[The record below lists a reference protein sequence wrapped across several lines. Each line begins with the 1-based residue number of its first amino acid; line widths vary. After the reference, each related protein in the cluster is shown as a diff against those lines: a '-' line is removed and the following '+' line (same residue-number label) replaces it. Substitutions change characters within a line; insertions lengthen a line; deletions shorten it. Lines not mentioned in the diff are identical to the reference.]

1 MQLFNSKLFQKIA
14 ASFGRIAPIAKKE
27 FIQFI
32 RDRRSLLVFTFVPM
46 FMLLLFGYALNLDVK
61 HVPTIIWDQAKSS
74 LSRDFIQSVTN
85 NEYFDIIKN
94 VSSYEEVEHLIN
106 NGNAKVAFILPIDFD
121 KKILKNENVQC
132 QVIIDGSESN
142 TASSIIGY
150 INYYSNTFNLKKVK
164 EKNSGELPFANI
176 ELVPRVWY
184 NPELKTANFFV
195 PGLIAFILMI
205 MAVIATALSMVR
217 EKERN
222 TVEQII
228 VSPIR
233 MYELVIGK
241 LSAPG
246 VIALFAAILVLI
258 TGWIFFGVNVKGS
271 LVLLLIYTIVFLFTA
286 LGVGILV
293 SVVSS
298 SQQVAFFISVIITLL
313 PTLVFSGFIFPLKSM
328 PVILQYISYII
339 PAKYYLTA
347 LRGIILKGVGFSY
360 LWEQM
365 VYMLIFL
372 FMIFLASVIILKKKG
387 LG

>member
-387 LG
+387 LE

>member
-258 TGWIFFGVNVKGS
+258 TGWIFFGVSVKGS
-271 LVLLLIYTIVFLFTA
+271 LILLLIYTIVFLFTA

>member
-1 MQLFNSKLFQKIA
+1 MNPSLKAILKKTTV
-14 ASFGRIAPIAKKE
+14 SFGRIVPIAKKE
-27 FIQFI
+27 FIQFT
-32 RDRRSLLVFTFVPM
+32 RDTRSLLVFTFVPM
-46 FMLLLFGYALNLDVK
+46 FMLVLFGYALNLDVK
-61 HVPTIIWDQAKSS
+61 HVQTIIWDQSKSS
-74 LSRDFIQSVTN
+74 LSREFIQSVTN
-85 NEYFDIIKN
+85 NEYFDIVDN
-94 VSSYEEVEHLIN
+94 VNSYDEIEYLIN
-106 NGNAKVAFILPIDFD
+106 NGNAKVAFILPDDFD
-121 KKILKNENVQC
+121 KKILKQENVQC
-132 QVIIDGSESN
+132 QIFLDGSESN

-150 INYYSNTFNLKKVK
+150 INYYTNNYNLKKVK
-164 EKNSGELPFANI
+164 SKSPADLPFVSI

-184 NPELKTANFFV
+184 NPELKTANFFI

-233 MYELVIGK
+233 MYELIIGK
-241 LSAPG
+241 LSAPAL
-246 VIALFAAILVLI
+246 IALIAAVLVLL
-258 TGWIFFGVNVKGS
+258 TGWILFGVSVKGN
-271 LVLLLIYTIVFLFTA
+271 LILLLIYTIVFLFTA
-286 LGVGILV
+286 LGVGILI

-328 PVILQYISYII
+328 PLTLQYISNII

-347 LRGIILKGVGFSY
+347 LRGIILKGVGFY
-360 LWEQM
+360 YIWEQM

-372 FMIFLASVIILKKKG
+372 VVIFFISVIILRRKG
-387 LG
+387 LS

>member
-1 MQLFNSKLFQKIA
+1 MRVSKSKIYQKISA
-14 ASFGRIAPIAKKE
+14 GIGRIIPIAKKE
-27 FIQFI
+27 FIQFT
-32 RDRRSLLVFTFVPM
+32 RDKRSLLVFTFVPM

-61 HVPTIIWDQAKSS
+61 HVPTIIWNQANSS
-74 LSRDFIQSVTN
+74 LSRDFVQSVTN
-85 NEYFDIIKN
+85 NEYFDVIEN
-94 VSSYEEVEHLIN
+94 VNSYNEIEYFIN
-106 NGNAKVAFILPIDFD
+106 SGKAKVAFVIPADFD
-121 KKILKNENVQC
+121 KSILKNETVQC
-132 QVIIDGSESN
+132 QVILDGSESN

-150 INYYSNTFNLKKVK
+150 INYYSLRLK
-164 EKNSGELPFANI
+164 EKIPGEFPFANV

-184 NPELKTANFFV
+184 NPELKTASFFV

-233 MYELVIGK
+233 IYELIIGK
-241 LSAPG
+241 LSAPA
-246 VIALFAAILVLI
+246 VLALFAAILVLL
-258 TGWIFFGVNVKGS
+258 TGWIFFGVNIKGN
-271 LVLLLIYTIVFLFTA
+271 LILLLIYTIIFLFTA

-328 PVILQYISYII
+328 PVILQYISYIVS
-339 PAKYYLTA
+339 AKYYLTA
-347 LRGIILKGVGFSY
+347 LRGIILKGVGVY
-360 LWEQM
+360 YIWEQM

-372 FMIFLASVIILKKKG
+372 VLIFFASVIILRKKG
-387 LG
+387 FT

>member
-1 MQLFNSKLFQKIA
+1 MNHPWKNILNKIT
-14 ASFGRIAPIAKKE
+14 ASIGRIVPIAKKE
-27 FIQFI
+27 FIQFT

-46 FMLLLFGYALNLDVK
+46 FMLILFGYALNLDVK
-61 HVPTIIWDQAKSS
+61 HVPTIIWDQSNSS
-74 LSRDFIQSVTN
+74 LSREFIQSITD
-85 NEYFDIIKN
+85 NEYFDIVKKVN
-94 VSSYEEVEHLIN
+94 SYNDIEYLIN
-106 NGNAKVAFILPIDFD
+106 NGSAKVAFILPDDFD
-121 KKILKNENVQC
+121 KKILKHENVQC
-132 QVIIDGSESN
+132 QVILDGSESN

-150 INYYSNTFNLKKVK
+150 INYYTNNYNLKKVK
-164 EKNSGELPFANI
+164 EEFPGDLPFASV

-233 MYELVIGK
+233 MYELIIGK
-241 LSAPG
+241 LSAPSL
-246 VIALFAAILVLI
+246 IALIAAVLVLL
-258 TGWIFFGVNVKGS
+258 TGWVLFGVSVKGN
-271 LVLLLIYTIVFLFTA
+271 LILLLIYTIVFLFTA

-298 SQQVAFFISVIITLL
+298 SQQVAFFISVIVTLL

-328 PVILQYISYII
+328 PLILQYISNII
-339 PAKYYLTA
+339 SAKYYLTA
-347 LRGIILKGVGFSY
+347 LRGIILKGVGFYY

-365 VYMLIFL
+365 VYLLIFL
-372 FMIFLASVIILKKKG
+372 VVIFIVSVIILKKRG
-387 LG
+387 LS

>member
-164 EKNSGELPFANI
+164 EKNPGELPFANI

-258 TGWIFFGVNVKGS
+258 TGWIFFGVSVKGS
-271 LVLLLIYTIVFLFTA
+271 LILLLIYTIVFLFTA

-387 LG
+387 LE

>member
-164 EKNSGELPFANI
+164 EKNPGELPFANI

-258 TGWIFFGVNVKGS
+258 TGWIFFGVSVKGS
-271 LVLLLIYTIVFLFTA
+271 LILLLIYTIVFLFTA

>member
-164 EKNSGELPFANI
+164 EKNPGELPFANI

-387 LG
+387 LE